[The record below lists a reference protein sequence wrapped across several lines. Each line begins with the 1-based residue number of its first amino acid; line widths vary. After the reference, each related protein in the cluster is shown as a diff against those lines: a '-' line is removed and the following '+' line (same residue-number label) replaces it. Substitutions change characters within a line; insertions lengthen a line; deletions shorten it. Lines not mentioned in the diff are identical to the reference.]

1 MMADDG
7 VAAIA
12 NLPKWEPSITT
23 LAKFIRSIRQ
33 RFAAGM
39 SHTIVRNGPNTNI
52 MIIPLFAMSTI
63 VVVKC
68 VVDDHHNALYLVQK
82 VISRAD
88 F

>member
-1 MMADDG
+1 MADDG
-7 VAAIA
+7 VAAIT
-12 NLPKWEPSITT
+12 NLPKSITT

-39 SHTIVRNGPNTNI
+39 SNIIIRNGPNTNI

-68 VVDDHHNALYLVQK
+68 VVDDHHNALHLVQN